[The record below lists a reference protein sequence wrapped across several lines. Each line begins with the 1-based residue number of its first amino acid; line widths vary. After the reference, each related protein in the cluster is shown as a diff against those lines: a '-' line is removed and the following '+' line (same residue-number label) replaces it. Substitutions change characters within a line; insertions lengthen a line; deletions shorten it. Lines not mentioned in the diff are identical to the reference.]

1 MGIATGP
8 AVSRRHF
15 ANVQVQEVQGARAME
30 PLVVLVVLPI
40 VVGLAAE
47 LAFRDTT
54 RASLAATL
62 LSSAAVY
69 ACLEFLDPGGTWNAL
84 AGFLV
89 APLVIA
95 FSAATV
101 LTIFGVLQGRRPH
114 RRRRA

>member
-1 MGIATGP
+1 M
-8 AVSRRHF
+8 
-15 ANVQVQEVQGARAME
+15 QVQKLRGTGTME

-47 LAFRDTT
+47 LVFRDTT

-62 LSSAAVY
+62 LSSVAVY
-69 ACLEFLDPGGTWNAL
+69 ACFEFLDPGGTWNAL

-89 APLVIA
+89 SPLVIA

-101 LTIFGVLQGRRPH
+101 LTLFGVLQGRRPH